1 MFSFLQIVLL
11 VAFYTFNT
19 VYGNYFGNPG
29 AGNIVILAY
38 VSGLIMGDAN
48 LGLYIGGTYELM
60 NIGLNPLGGSSVPN
74 YRTGAVVGTAIG
86 AVSNLETGMA
96 IGIITATLG
105 TSLDVFGKTVGSF
118 FLHKAQSAIGK
129 MNYKKAYNWIEIGMY
144 PRVLLTTT
152 LPTLIALMAGAALVT
167 AINDFI
173 PVWMLNGFK
182 NAGNM
187 LPAVGFAV
195 LLRSLQIKGN
205 FHYVILGYALFA
217 YMGVPALGV
226 ALIGVVFAIIAYHNN
241 TKHNE
246 LASSL
251 SGGDDDE

>member
-1 MFSFLQIVLL
+1 
-11 VAFYTFNT
+11 
-19 VYGNYFGNPG
+19 
-29 AGNIVILAY
+29 
-38 VSGLIMGDAN
+38 MGDGN

-86 AVSNLETGMA
+86 AASNLETGMA

-118 FLHKAQSAIGK
+118 FLHRAQTAIGK
-129 MNYKKAYNWIEIGMY
+129 VDFKKAYAWIEVGMW

-173 PVWMLNGFK
+173 PVWLLNGFK
-182 NAGNM
+182 NAGSM

-205 FHYVILGYALFA
+205 FHYVILGYVLFA
-217 YMGVPALGV
+217 YIGVPALGV
-226 ALIGVVFAIIAYHNN
+226 ALFGLVFAIIAYHQNN
-241 TKHNE
+241 KHNE
-246 LASSL
+246 LVMAVG
-251 SGGDDDE
+251 GGDDDE

>member
-1 MFSFLQIVLL
+1 MFSFTQILL
-11 VAFYTFNT
+11 LTLFYTINT

-38 VSGLIMGDAN
+38 VSGLIMGDGN

-86 AVSNLETGMA
+86 AASNLETGMA

-118 FLHKAQSAIGK
+118 FLHRAQTAIGK
-129 MNYKKAYNWIEIGMY
+129 VDFKKAYKWIEVGLW

-173 PVWMLNGFK
+173 PVWLLNGFK
-182 NAGNM
+182 NAGSM

-205 FHYVILGYALFA
+205 FHYVILGYVLFA
-217 YMGVPALGV
+217 YIGVPALGV
-226 ALIGVVFAIIAYHNN
+226 ALFGLVFAIIAYHQNN
-241 TKHNE
+241 KHNE
-246 LASSL
+246 LLMAVG
-251 SGGDDDE
+251 GGDDDE